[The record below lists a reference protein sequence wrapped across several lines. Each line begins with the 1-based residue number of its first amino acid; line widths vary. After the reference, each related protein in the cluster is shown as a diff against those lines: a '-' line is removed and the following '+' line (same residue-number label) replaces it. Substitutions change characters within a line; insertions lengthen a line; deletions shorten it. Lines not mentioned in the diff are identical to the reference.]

1 MAENLFANLRNKTL
15 ICFFTEFFFSRFKGS
30 QVRLFRVNLWER
42 NWTWKRVERES
53 LDMLQMSG
61 LSTTRSKTAGILRL
75 GEGSDRKAILAGP
88 KSFTNSR
95 IGLLQSALW

>member
-1 MAENLFANLRNKTL
+1 
-15 ICFFTEFFFSRFKGS
+15 
-30 QVRLFRVNLWER
+30 
-42 NWTWKRVERES
+42 
-53 LDMLQMSG
+53 MLQMLR

-95 IGLLQSALW
+95 IGLLQSGAVTSRDELILTYLK